1 VLLLCEKGAGMAK
14 NDYDYI
20 VFRVLTYLY
29 GCLKRQI
36 VFDEA
41 AFKELIITK
50 NVPEEYFT
58 DVLRMMQGEGLIEGA
73 IFTKAW
79 GHTYIMASSLSDL
92 SITAEGVRYVLN
104 NDVMKQIKKAAIEN
118 AGAICE
124 LVKLVLSL

>member
-1 VLLLCEKGAGMAK
+1 MAK

-73 IFTKAW
+73 TFTKAW
-79 GHTYIMASSLSDL
+79 GHTYIISSSLSDL

-104 NDVMKQIKKAAIEN
+104 NDVMKQIKKTVIEN

>member
-1 VLLLCEKGAGMAK
+1 MAK
-14 NDYDYI
+14 DDYDYI

-36 VFDEA
+36 IFNEAVFR
-41 AFKELIITK
+41 ELIISPK
-50 NVPEEYFT
+50 VQEEYFT

-73 IFTKAW
+73 VFVKAW
-79 GHTYIMASSLSDL
+79 GNTYILISSLSDI
-92 SITAEGVRYVLN
+92 SITAEGVRYLLN
-104 NDVMKQIKKAAIEN
+104 NEVMKKIAKTILES

>member
-1 VLLLCEKGAGMAK
+1 MAK
-14 NDYDYI
+14 DDYDYI
-20 VFRVLTYLY
+20 VFRVLAYLY

-36 VFDEA
+36 VFNEA
-41 AFKELIITK
+41 VFRTHIITK
-50 NVPEEYFT
+50 DVPEEYFT

-73 IFTKAW
+73 SFTKAW
-79 GHTYIMASSLSDL
+79 GNTYILISSLSDI

-104 NDVMKQIKKAAIEN
+104 NDVMKKIAKKVLEN